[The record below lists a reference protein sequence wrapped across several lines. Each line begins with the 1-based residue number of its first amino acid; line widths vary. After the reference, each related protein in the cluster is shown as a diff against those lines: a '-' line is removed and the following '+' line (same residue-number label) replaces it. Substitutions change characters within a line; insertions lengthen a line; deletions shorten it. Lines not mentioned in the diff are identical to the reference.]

1 MEPQAQLGARLRQ
14 LRHDAR
20 LTQEQLGFLCNMDMS
35 EISRIERGARDPRL
49 TTLLR
54 IAVALELEVS
64 DLVKDIR
71 PAR

>member
-1 MEPQAQLGARLRQ
+1 
-14 LRHDAR
+14 
-20 LTQEQLGFLCNMDMS
+20 MDMS

>member
-1 MEPQAQLGARLRQ
+1 VEPQAQLGARLRQ

-54 IAVALELEVS
+54 IAVALELELSV
-64 DLVKDIR
+64 LVEGIR
-71 PAR
+71 PVR